1 MATMLRLD
9 ALDLPRVDPARD
21 ALAGAVARLLE
32 HAGFAVE
39 IVAAP
44 PRGSWFRC
52 ADGSRF
58 RPGGT
63 ALHPERI
70 AEAAAALDD
79 AAPLLLA
86 LEQVLGLQLEP
97 EDLGSAPDDAA
108 LHFTLSREGL
118 DTALLLPCDHP
129 HAANWLTEADGL
141 TPLAARLPVLAQLL
155 VQGPRLGIAEAGD
168 LAPGDLV
175 LIGARPRATLE
186 APHFGQAGQ
195 FDLAAGSFTPHPD
208 GAPMESS
215 DAAPSPR
222 DFAVP
227 LTLRLPEQ
235 RVSAAALADLRPGVA
250 LPLGPVSEGMA
261 VELLVAGS
269 PLARGELVQLG
280 DRFAVLIE
288 SRVDLAEGAV
298 RQPVEVEA

>member
-52 ADGSRF
+52 ADGTQF
-58 RPGGT
+58 RPGGPT
-63 ALHPERI
+63 LHPERI
-70 AEAAAALDD
+70 VEAAAALDD
-79 AAPLLLA
+79 AEPMLLA

-97 EDLGSAPDDAA
+97 EDLGSASDDAA
-108 LHFTLSREGL
+108 LHLALRREGL
-118 DTALLLPCDHP
+118 DVALLLPCDHP
-129 HAANWLTEADGL
+129 HAANWRAEADAL
-141 TPLAARLPVLAQLL
+141 TPFAERLPVLAHLL

-168 LAPGDLV
+168 LASGDLV
-175 LIGARPRATLE
+175 LIGARPRTTLE
-186 APHFGQAGQ
+186 APHFRQAGQ

-235 RVSAAALADLRPGVA
+235 RVSAAALAELRPGVA
-250 LPLGPVSEGMA
+250 LPLGHVSEGMA

-288 SRVDLAEGAV
+288 SRVDLVEGTV
-298 RQPVEVEA
+298 QQPVEVDA

>member
-39 IVAAP
+39 IIAAP

-52 ADGSRF
+52 ADGSLF
-58 RPGGT
+58 RPGG
-63 ALHPERI
+63 AVLHPERI

-79 AAPLLLA
+79 AEPLLLA
-86 LEQVLGLQLEP
+86 LEQALGLQLEP
-97 EDLGSAPDDAA
+97 DDLGSVADDDA
-108 LHFTLSREGL
+108 LHFVLSREGL
-118 DTALLLPCDHP
+118 DAALLLPCGHP
-129 HAANWLTEADGL
+129 HAANWRAEADGL
-141 TPLAARLPVLAQLL
+141 TPLAARLPVLAHLL

-175 LIGARPRATLE
+175 LVGARPRATLE
-186 APHFGQAGQ
+186 APHFGRAGQ
-195 FDLAAGSFTPHPD
+195 LDLAAGSFTPHPD
-208 GAPMESS
+208 GAPMDSS

-250 LPLGPVSEGMA
+250 LPLGPISEGMA

-269 PLARGELVQLG
+269 PIARGELVQLG

-288 SRVDLAEGAV
+288 SRVDLVEDSV
-298 RQPVEVEA
+298 QQPVEVDA

>member
-1 MATMLRLD
+1 MATMLHLD

-21 ALAGAVARLLE
+21 ALAGAVARMLE
-32 HAGFAVE
+32 NAGFAVE

-52 ADGSRF
+52 ADGSQF
-58 RPGGT
+58 RTGR
-63 ALHPERI
+63 AVLHPERI

-79 AAPLLLA
+79 AEPMLLA

-97 EDLGSAPDDAA
+97 QDLGSASDDDA
-108 LHFTLSREGL
+108 LHFALRREGL
-118 DTALLLPCDHP
+118 DATLLLPCDHP
-129 HAANWLTEADGL
+129 HAANWLAEADAL
-141 TPLAARLPVLAQLL
+141 TPLAARLPVLVQPL

-168 LAPGDLV
+168 LASGDLV
-175 LIGARPRATLE
+175 LVGARPRATLE
-186 APHFGQAGQ
+186 APHFRQAGQ
-195 FDLAAGSFTPHPD
+195 FDLAAGTFTPHPD

-215 DAAPSPR
+215 DAAPAPR

-250 LPLGPVSEGMA
+250 LPLGPVAEGMM

-288 SRVDLAEGAV
+288 SRVDLAEGTV
-298 RQPVEVEA
+298 EQPVEVDA